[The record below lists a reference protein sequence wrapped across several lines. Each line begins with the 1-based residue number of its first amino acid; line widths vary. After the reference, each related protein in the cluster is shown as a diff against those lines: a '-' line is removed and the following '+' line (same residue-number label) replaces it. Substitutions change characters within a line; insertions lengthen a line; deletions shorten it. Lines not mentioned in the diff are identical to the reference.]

1 MNKKGLLVT
10 TMLAL
15 TVAGCSTSK
24 DGDKPSGTT
33 GTGTGSSTSA
43 PKNVTLKIGLPG
55 AYDVTKKEII
65 DGFAAKYPNIK
76 VEVQD
81 APWGDFVA
89 KIATQIA
96 GGTTPDVWLQENA
109 VILGYGKRGVAE
121 DLSAYIKRDLKDADY
136 IPGLYAAKTPDGKVW
151 GVPHGINPIA
161 LAYNKKLFADAG
173 VALPGDNWTFND
185 LIEASKKLTKNG
197 SDGKPAVYGFVGSTS
212 ITQGWFP
219 WIKQAGGQA
228 LDSTLTKS
236 MFTDP
241 KTVTGL
247 KQLADGIKQ
256 GYFTNTDFL
265 KANGGEVQAFA
276 TGKAAMY
283 FLQYSNQVTMN
294 KSFPDADWDVVK
306 IPKAVDG
313 KRYVPMVTNSW
324 LISSKASQDVKDA
337 AWQFLKYYLG
347 DEAQKIVAESGA
359 SLPVKKSA
367 LQILETSSGKP
378 QNKKAFTDG
387 IAEGGTTLDENA
399 SWNEWRTAAQP
410 IINDIFSSNISAE
423 EGVKQINEKVQAVLD
438 KNK

>member
-1 MNKKGLLVT
+1 MNKKFVIATT

-15 TVAGCSTSK
+15 SIAGCSSK
-24 DGDKPSGTT
+24 DSGGTKEGTT
-33 GTGTGSSTSA
+33 GAGTGA

-65 DGFAAKYPNIK
+65 DGFIAKHPNIK

-96 GGTTPDVWLQENA
+96 GSTTPDVWLQENA

-136 IPGLYAAKTPDGKVW
+136 ISGLYAAKTPDGKVW

-161 LAYNKKLFADAG
+161 LAYNKKAFTDAG
-173 VALPGDNWTFND
+173 AALPNDNWTFND
-185 LIEASKKLTKNG
+185 LIETSKKLTKNG
-197 SDGKPAVYGFVGSTS
+197 ADGKPSTFGFVGSSS

-236 MFTDP
+236 MFNDP
-241 KTVTGL
+241 KTITGL

-256 GYFTNTDFL
+256 GYFTNNDFL

-276 TGKAAMY
+276 TGKAGMY

-324 LISSKASQDVKDA
+324 LISSKAKQDVKDA
-337 AWQFLKYYLG
+337 AWEFLKYYLG
-347 DEAQKIVAESGA
+347 DEAQNLVAESGA
-359 SLPVKKSA
+359 SLPVKKTA
-367 LQILETSSGKP
+367 LQVVEKSTTKP
-378 QNKKAFTDG
+378 LNKKAFTDG
-387 IAEGGTTLDENA
+387 ISEGGVTLDENA
-399 SWNEWRTAAQP
+399 SWNEWRGVAQP
-410 IINDIFSSNISAE
+410 IINDIVVTGNISAE
-423 EGVKQINEKVQAVLD
+423 EGVKQIHEKVQAVLD
-438 KNK
+438 NNK